1 MIEEKIYVLDDGTEE
16 VIIEKINYNGILY
29 MLLKN
34 NKTEEVKIGFAYN
47 NRLLYIDNTDEDFEK
62 ASSLLLEKITK
73 KLNDALK

>member
-34 NKTEEVKIGFAYN
+34 NETEEVKIGFAYN